1 MKYLFLNLKQFMIN
15 ASIIS
20 ILQMSSDYNRI
31 VRKDIFIGRF
41 HIVKFDVFTM
51 TLTSQTTC
59 QINFVGRQLGDC
71 YTQNRLPNGNFGR
84 IGDWATGRQLI
95 FFTVYVIGICR

>member
-31 VRKDIFIGRF
+31 IRKDIFIGRF

-84 IGDWATGRQLI
+84 IGDWATVNLFHCVCYR
-95 FFTVYVIGICR
+95 YM